1 MKPFKLSE
9 QLQGDRQIWYIAGF
23 LSLISVAAV
32 YSSVAALAARS
43 IGDSTESIIFKHIVF
58 LIIGLVVMYAIH
70 KFDFM
75 NVAPYAKMLLFIAPI
90 LIIYTLVLG
99 KEVGNAKRWISILGF
114 TFQTSDFVRLVLIT
128 NLAAMLASKQNMK
141 IERRDFM
148 PIIVWC
154 GVLCGLLAF
163 SSFSTAVILG
173 GTCVLI
179 MWIGRIPYKYLLG
192 TLASVIFFLI
202 LAISASWVISSIT
215 GKEIGRTQTVID
227 RMEVFVGKDLD
238 NSGKIGGKAG
248 STSTQMDEALLAIG
262 RGGFFGV
269 GPGNS
274 AVKYK
279 LPEAYSDFIYSII
292 IEEYGILGA
301 IVVMFLY
308 LWLLKRGIWLVKH
321 SSRPFAG
328 LLSIGLTLSIVFQA
342 FAHMFINVG
351 LGPVTGQTLPMISK
365 GGTSILF
372 TAIALGIVLSVS
384 KEEMP
389 KFANNRQ

>member
-1 MKPFKLSE
+1 MKPFRLNE

-43 IGDSTESIIFKHIVF
+43 IGATPQTIIAKHIAF
-58 LIIGLVVMYAIH
+58 LIIGLVVMYVIH
-70 KFDFM
+70 KQDFM
-75 NVAPYAKMLLFIAPI
+75 NVAPYAKMLLLLAPV
-90 LIIYTLVLG
+90 LIVYTLILG
-99 KEVGNAKRWISILGF
+99 REVGGAKRWISVLGF
-114 TFQTSDFVRLVLIT
+114 TFQTSDFVRLILIT

-141 IERRDFM
+141 IERKDFM
-148 PIIVWC
+148 PIIIWC

-173 GTCVLI
+173 LTCVLI
-179 MWIGRIPYKYLLG
+179 MWIGRIPYKYLFG
-192 TLASVIFFLI
+192 TLASVVICLFV
-202 LAISASWVISSIT
+202 AISASWMISNIT

-227 RMEVFVGKDLD
+227 RIEVFIKRDID
-238 NSGKIGGKAG
+238 NSGLIGGTVG
-248 STSTQMDEALLAIG
+248 STSSQMDEALLAIG
-262 RGGFFGV
+262 RGGIFGV

-292 IEEYGILGA
+292 VEEYGLLGG
-301 IVVMFLY
+301 IVIMLLY
-308 LWLLKRGIWLVKH
+308 LWLLLRGIWLVKH

-389 KFANNRQ
+389 KFSNNRQ